1 MVERNVLSVMTVNDG
16 KTNVV
21 YNEISFTFWNKRQN
35 SFLNGW
41 LGQVMVLGS
50 FQC

>member
-35 SFLNGW
+35 SFLKKNVW
-41 LGQVMVLGS
+41 VVGS
-50 FQC
+50 GDGAG